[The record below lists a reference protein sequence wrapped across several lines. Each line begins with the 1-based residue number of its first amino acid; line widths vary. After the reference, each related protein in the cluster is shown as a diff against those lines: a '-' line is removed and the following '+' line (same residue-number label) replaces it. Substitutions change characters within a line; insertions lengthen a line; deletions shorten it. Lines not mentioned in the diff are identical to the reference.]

1 MVLETLESVKD
12 VNLEE
17 AKEKQNILLT
27 SKS

>member
-17 AKEKQNILLT
+17 AKEKQEIFLT

>member
-1 MVLETLESVKD
+1 MVLERLESVKD

-17 AKEKQNILLT
+17 AKEKQKIVLT